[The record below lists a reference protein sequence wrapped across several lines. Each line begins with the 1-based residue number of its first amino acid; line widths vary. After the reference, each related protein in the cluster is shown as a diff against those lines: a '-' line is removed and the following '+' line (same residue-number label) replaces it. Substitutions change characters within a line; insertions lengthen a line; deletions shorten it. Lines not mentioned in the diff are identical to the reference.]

1 MRKTINNL
9 FYQIIF
15 QLAKIAIPVITVPIV
30 SKALGPSGVG
40 LYNYTNSIAQYV
52 IIASGLGITLY
63 GNREIAQTRDSMIDR
78 SKVFWELVFLK
89 ATVTIVLLLAYLY
102 LSSFSNN
109 KFLYYAQGLS
119 ILSVLFDISW
129 FFMGIEDFKKVTLV
143 NVFFQILTLTAIV
156 KFINTADDVL
166 IYILI
171 QGVGLLMSQYFVW
184 FFIIKKVFFIKPKF
198 SSVLLHLKRS
208 LGYFIP
214 QVAVLLY
221 TNLNK
226 TILGVFTNNDSVAFY
241 SNAQTIN
248 TMIILLITTLDTVL
262 LPKMSYLSA
271 KSNRKRMLII
281 IKKAIHIQLFFSIA
295 AMFGLI
301 SICQTLVP
309 WFFGPDFLFLNKLIP
324 IFAPL
329 VIVVPLGMAISR
341 QYLLPTGNI
350 KKYNIS
356 VMIGALISIVVNVTT
371 IYFLGI
377 YSAVLATI
385 LSEFFVTGS
394 RLYSF
399 VKKENFIFDYVLIFK
414 YFVCGVIMTL
424 GIFFLTSYLNLAK
437 SMMSNVIQIGFG
449 LSLYF
454 ILTGLLK
461 ANPIIEIGKGVIYER
476 KR

>member
-1 MRKTINNL
+1 MRKALSNL
-9 FYQIIF
+9 FYQLIF
-15 QLAKIAIPVITVPIV
+15 QLAKIAIPVVTVPIV

-40 LYNYTNSIAQYV
+40 VYNYTNSIAQYV

-63 GNREIAQTRDSMIDR
+63 GNREIAQARDSMIDK
-78 SKVFWELVFLK
+78 SKVFWDLVLLK
-89 ATVTIVLLLAYLY
+89 AIVTISLLTAYLY
-102 LSSFSNN
+102 FSSFSNDRL
-109 KFLYYAQGLS
+109 LYYAQGLS

-129 FFMGIEDFKKVTLV
+129 FFMGIEDFKRVTLIS
-143 NVFFQILTLTAIV
+143 VFFQILTLVAIV
-156 KFINTADDVL
+156 KFINSSGDVL

-171 QGVGLLMSQYFVW
+171 QASGLLMSQYAVW
-184 FFIIKKVFFIKPKF
+184 FFIIKKVVFIKPSF
-198 SSVLLHLKRS
+198 SSMLFHLRRS

-226 TILGVFTNNDSVAFY
+226 TILGIFTDNDNVAFY

-271 KSNRKRMLII
+271 KENKKHMLII

-309 WFFGPDFLFLNKLIP
+309 WFFGTDFIFLNKLIP
-324 IFAPL
+324 IFSPL
-329 VIVVPLGMAISR
+329 IVVVPLGMAISR

-350 KKYNIS
+350 KEYNTSVIIGAMIS
-356 VMIGALISIVVNVTT
+356 VLLNVIT
-371 IYFLGI
+371 IHSLGI

-385 LSEFFVTGS
+385 LSEFFVTVS

-399 VKKENFIFDYVLIFK
+399 VKKESFTFEYLLIFK
-414 YFVCGVIMTL
+414 YFFCGMLMML
-424 GIFFLTSYLNLAK
+424 GIVFLTSYLNLSN
-437 SMMSNVIQIGFG
+437 SMMSNIIQIGFG

-454 ILTGLLK
+454 IFTGVLK
-461 ANPIIEIGKGVIYER
+461 VNPIIELGKGVVYER
-476 KR
+476 KK